1 MSDILG
7 GTIAIKAI
15 QEQAEAQRVQALATI
30 TAQTNLSITDPKDR
44 NKAKDIYKKL
54 ASTQKEI
61 TDPKTEPPAGQ
72 TINTQGTD
80 KPFNNW
86 GYK

>member
-1 MSDILG
+1 M
-7 GTIAIKAI
+7 TIEEINEQIREALQA
-15 QEQAEAQRVQALATI
+15 QAEAERVTALANI
-30 TAQTNLSITDPKDR
+30 MSQTNLSITDPKDR

-72 TINTQGTD
+72 TINTQG
-80 KPFNNW
+80 
-86 GYK
+86 GQGQ

>member
-1 MSDILG
+1 MSSIFNSEM
-7 GTIAIKAI
+7 TMKAL
-15 QEQAEAQRVQALATI
+15 QEQAEAERVTALASI
-30 TAQTNLSITDPKDR
+30 MSQTNLNITDPKDR

-72 TINTQGTD
+72 TINTQGT
-80 KPFNNW
+80 
-86 GYK
+86 G